1 MNNRKTFALINE
13 LKNHLIK
20 CNILL
25 VKYLAFLL
33 ESIYNKFVK
42 ENLNKKKSNNNS
54 NKIKY

>member
-25 VKYLAFLL
+25 VKYFAFLL